1 MPTEPARATADGRRT
16 RGQQTRRRLLE
27 ATVRVVGRDG
37 PAGVTHRSVAAEAGL
52 AKSLATYHFAT
63 IDELLVAALA
73 EGTEQYARELADS
86 LPAAATPAELAGYLA
101 ASFNESRAA
110 WLGSYELMLHA
121 ARRPALREAALTW
134 SRWTAELA
142 RRHTDDPV
150 AVDAFV
156 SVLDGAG
163 LLALLSD
170 DPIDADRLAALLD
183 RALRPPP

>member
-1 MPTEPARATADGRRT
+1 MPTETARATADGRRT

-27 ATVRVVGRDG
+27 ATIRVVGRDG
-37 PAGVTHRSVAAEAGL
+37 PACVTHRSVAAEAGL

-101 ASFNESRAA
+101 ACFNEGRAE
-110 WLGSYELMLHA
+110 WLGSYELLLHA

-142 RRHTDDPV
+142 RRYTDDPV

-170 DPIDADRLAALLD
+170 DPIDADRLARLFD